1 MKIHIVQQGDTLWK
15 LSKKYDVNFEEL
27 KQVNS
32 HLSNPDVIMP
42 GMKIKIPTGGVP
54 VKKQAVKKEQPIAVP
69 QPKEAPKKEVIVTA
83 PKEEVK
89 MPAPP
94 PPAPPVQPI
103 QHQMTQEQ
111 HLHHMNMNFNVYKPM
126 PAKPV
131 PIQMPA
137 PPKLPEMK
145 ELPKV
150 EKPKPMP
157 PKKELPKPP
166 AKPIAEMPIAKPA
179 PMAPPPGFQMQ
190 QQCYPV
196 TGVMPGCAPM
206 VPQGYPQYP
215 SMAPAVPYGYQ
226 APMGAPMMGA
236 PMGGYPPM
244 SPMQGFGQM
253 APQMPYQPPPQQ
265 VPFYPQAQFGMAPSV
280 DMDFD
285 DEDMPPTAPSGSMQV
300 PPMQVP
306 QGQYWGA
313 PNFQGYGDITMQ
325 QPMMQQP
332 QPMMPQAQ
340 PWGYQQQPM
349 PQQFNPYDRQQFRY
363 EDEEEED

>member
-15 LSKKYDVNFEEL
+15 LSKKYDVDFEEL

-54 VKKQAVKKEQPIAVP
+54 VKKQVAKKEQLIVAP
-69 QPKEAPKKEVIVTA
+69 QPKEVPKQEVVVTP

-89 MPAPP
+89 MPAPVPPP
-94 PPAPPVQPI
+94 PPALPVQPI

-131 PIQMPA
+131 PIPMPA

-145 ELPKV
+145 ELPKM
-150 EKPKPMP
+150 EMPKPMP

-166 AKPIAEMPIAKPA
+166 AKPMVKPA
-179 PMAPPPGFQMQ
+179 PMAPPPSFPMQ

-196 TGVMPGCAPM
+196 AGIMPGCAPM
-206 VPQGYPQYP
+206 VPQGYP
-215 SMAPAVPYGYQ
+215 
-226 APMGAPMMGA
+226 PMP
-236 PMGGYPPM
+236 
-244 SPMQGFGQM
+244 GFGQM
-253 APQMPYQPPPQQ
+253 APQMPYQPAPQQ
-265 VPFYPQAQFGMAPSV
+265 MPYYPQQAQFGMAPPV

-285 DEDMPPTAPSGSMQV
+285 DEGMPPTAPSGSVQV

-306 QGQYWGA
+306 QSQYWGA

-332 QPMMPQAQ
+332 MMPQVQ
-340 PWGYQQQPM
+340 PWGYQQQPF
-349 PQQFNPYDRQQFRY
+349 PQQFNPYDRKQFQY